1 MTAVILHYDLRSPES
16 GVPAADMYQAAL
28 DQCAWADELG
38 LHAVTLS
45 CHHGVADNYC
55 PSQLTFAA
63 AAAARTEQIAF
74 NVLVTIPLYNPIQ
87 LAEEF
92 AVLDIIS
99 RGRAI
104 MVGVLGYRN
113 SEYVMFGVD
122 RSRRAQLMEEGLEA
136 VKKAWTGDTFDFQ
149 GRRVM
154 VRPRPVSRP
163 RPTVVLGG
171 DSRGAA
177 RRAARLADGF
187 MSMPTFTPGVSSGR
201 GELSL
206 PIKDDGALSQY
217 VEACA
222 EVGVSP
228 RSPLGQRIPCMY
240 LQVAKDPDAMARRVE
255 PYLLHVANSYAEW
268 MEEAGVSTSYSRAT
282 DVDQLRATGNFQI
295 VTPTQCVEIAK
306 RCDGIMFDPL
316 FGGIPPEIAWE
327 SLELFRTDV
336 LPEIALDTVPG
347 TALRSSN

>member
-1 MTAVILHYDLRSPES
+1 MTAVILHYDLRSPDN
-16 GVPAADMYQAAL
+16 GVPTSDMYQAAL

-45 CHHGVADNYC
+45 CHHGVVDNYC

-63 AAAARTEQIAF
+63 AAAARTKQIAF
-74 NVLVTIPLYNPIQ
+74 NVLVTVPLYHPIQ

-104 MVGVLGYRN
+104 MVGVLGYRER
-113 SEYVMFGVD
+113 EYDMFEVD
-122 RSRRAQLMEEGLEA
+122 RSRRAQLMEEGLNA
-136 VKKAWTGDTFDFQ
+136 LKNAWTGDAFDFR

-163 RPTVVLGG
+163 RPTIVLGG
-171 DSRGAA
+171 DTRAAA
-177 RRAARLADGF
+177 RRAARMADGF
-187 MSMPTFTPGVSSGR
+187 MSMPTFTPSPSSDSAQ
-201 GELSL
+201 LAL
-206 PIKDDGALSQY
+206 PAKDNGALAPY

-222 EVGVSP
+222 ELKIAP

-240 LQVAKDPDAMARRVE
+240 LQVAKDPDEMAQRVA

-268 MEEAGVSTSYSRAT
+268 MEEAGVSTSYSPAT
-282 DVDQLRATGNFQI
+282 DVDQLRASGNFQI
-295 VTPTQCVEIAK
+295 VTPEQCIEIAQ
-306 RCDGIMFDPL
+306 RCDEIMFDPL
-316 FGGIPPEIAWE
+316 YGGIPPEIAWE
-327 SLELFRTDV
+327 SLELFRTEV
-336 LPEIALDTVPG
+336 LPELTLDAAPG
-347 TALRSSN
+347 TELRSSI